1 MLVASLVTMLAC
13 SSTYHK
19 GSWSPRTRD
28 WLRRLDH
35 SSIFVLIAGTYTP
48 VCMLA
53 LEESVARKLMVS
65 GASITSMNF
74 QL

>member
-1 MLVASLVTMLAC
+1 MPVGSLVTMLAC
-13 SSTYHK
+13 SSIYHK

-48 VCMLA
+48 VCMLV

-65 GASITSMNF
+65 RTSMTSSNF
-74 QL
+74 Q